1 MAAGLISGCGSSSSS
16 GTASTGS
23 GGQTAENMEEAVAA
37 ASSAADS
44 GLTKEEQEA
53 VDAGI
58 LNLDGTLPII
68 KDPAAF
74 EEKYGKIS
82 ALIDHGEY
90 QPERYAFLRR
100 RI

>member
-1 MAAGLISGCGSSSSS
+1 
-16 GTASTGS
+16 
-23 GGQTAENMEEAVAA
+23 MEEAVAA

-68 KDPAAF
+68 KDP
-74 EEKYGKIS
+74 GC
-82 ALIDHGEY
+82 L
-90 QPERYAFLRR
+90 
-100 RI
+100 

>member
-1 MAAGLISGCGSSSSS
+1 
-16 GTASTGS
+16 
-23 GGQTAENMEEAVAA
+23 MEEAVAA

-68 KDPAAF
+68 KDRLP
-74 EEKYGKIS
+74 
-82 ALIDHGEY
+82 
-90 QPERYAFLRR
+90 LRKNTAKSPH
-100 RI
+100 